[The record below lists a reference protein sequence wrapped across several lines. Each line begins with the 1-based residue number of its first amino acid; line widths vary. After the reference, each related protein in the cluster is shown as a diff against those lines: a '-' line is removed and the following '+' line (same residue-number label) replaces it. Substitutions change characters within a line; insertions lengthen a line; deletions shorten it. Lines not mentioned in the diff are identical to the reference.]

1 MIGDHLMIPVS
12 NQSQARAFYEQ
23 ALGFVTIGTGRRAA
37 NLPDRT
43 EMRVPG
49 AALSVTL
56 VEASETLPVGSLQ
69 GAILEVGD
77 LTMAARHLS
86 SRGIA
91 LVPQGA
97 RQFSI
102 KDPDGNGWVIKQS

>member
-1 MIGDHLMIPVS
+1 MIGEHLMIPVM
-12 NQSQARAFYEQ
+12 NQSKARAFYAE
-23 ALGFVTIGTGRRAA
+23 ALGFVVIGTGRMAA
-37 NLPDRT
+37 NLPERT

-49 AALSVTL
+49 APLSVTL
-56 VEASETLPVGSLQ
+56 VDASETLPVGSLQ

-77 LTMAARHLS
+77 INIAARHLA